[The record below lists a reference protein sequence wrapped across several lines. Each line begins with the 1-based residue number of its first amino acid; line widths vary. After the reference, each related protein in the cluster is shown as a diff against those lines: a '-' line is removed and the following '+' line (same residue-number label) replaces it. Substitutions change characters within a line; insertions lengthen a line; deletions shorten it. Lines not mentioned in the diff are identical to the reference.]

1 MGALKIDCYCNE
13 RQMAGIIKSIT
24 SHLYNSDGIDVPD
37 YDDVIGDIRVCV
49 SFDAYM
55 DTINVEESEIFD
67 KDWDLLYEDTA
78 VLTSRLKPVLAEY
91 NRNSKEAC
99 EQARNIYDDRYTCA

>member
-1 MGALKIDCYCNE
+1 MTGL
-13 RQMAGIIKSIT
+13 IKSIT

-55 DTINVEESEIFD
+55 DTVNVKASEILD

-91 NRNSKEAC
+91 NRDGKEAR
-99 EQARNIYDDRYTCA
+99 EQARNIDDDRYTYA